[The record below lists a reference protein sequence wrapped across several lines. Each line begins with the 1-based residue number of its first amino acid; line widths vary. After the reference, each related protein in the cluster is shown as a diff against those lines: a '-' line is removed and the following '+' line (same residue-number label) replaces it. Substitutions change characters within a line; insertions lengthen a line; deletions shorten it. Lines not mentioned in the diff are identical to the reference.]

1 MWSKFSFIPV
11 PSKQVLIIKAV
22 VTLLAT
28 PKKIKFSSCDL
39 TFSEFS
45 GVTDSG
51 YVNME
56 QRSRRL
62 NCAVLILNKQD
73 IRALTHPSSQV
84 LGGFMLPEKDA
95 LPIIMIILNRLLE

>member
-1 MWSKFSFIPV
+1 
-11 PSKQVLIIKAV
+11 
-22 VTLLAT
+22 
-28 PKKIKFSSCDL
+28 
-39 TFSEFS
+39 
-45 GVTDSG
+45 
-51 YVNME
+51 ME